1 RRHRTAANNFLSNTA
16 GRRVFAGPHASGGR
30 QTNKNER
37 SPPYG
42 AAPRDGSVMQTIII
56 SFLFGV
62 ACAMML
68 WAAGAAAVT
77 RDRLLRDYGF
87 SPSGES

>member
-1 RRHRTAANNFLSNTA
+1 
-16 GRRVFAGPHASGGR
+16 
-30 QTNKNER
+30 
-37 SPPYG
+37 
-42 AAPRDGSVMQTIII
+42 MQTIII
-56 SFLFGV
+56 SFLFGT

-77 RDRLLRDYGF
+77 RDRLLREYGF

>member
-1 RRHRTAANNFLSNTA
+1 
-16 GRRVFAGPHASGGR
+16 
-30 QTNKNER
+30 
-37 SPPYG
+37 
-42 AAPRDGSVMQTIII
+42 MQTIIL
-56 SFLFGV
+56 SFLFGT

-77 RDRLLRDYGF
+77 RDRLLREYGF

>member
-1 RRHRTAANNFLSNTA
+1 MVRRQGTA
-16 GRRVFAGPHASGGR
+16 
-30 QTNKNER
+30 
-37 SPPYG
+37 
-42 AAPRDGSVMQTIII
+42 VMQTIII
-56 SFLFGV
+56 GFMFGA

-87 SPSGES
+87 LPSGEN